1 MASLLQGV
9 VYRHHKGTTVFLITN
24 RLKDNSLKTLFFHIS
39 STLTGKPDPPI
50 ISYRFSPTKTI
61 ILTWKSEREDIDKFD
76 VIVKHGTKVVKEETT
91 TEKLIEFKGLE
102 SDVLYT
108 FEVTAIDV
116 SSQKSDVAIMKM
128 KGNVKY
134 DDLDAQCWRRSF
146 LFNQI

>member
-1 MASLLQGV
+1 MASFLQGV
-9 VYRHHKGTTVFLITN
+9 VYRHQKGTTVFLITN
-24 RLKDNSLKTLFFHIS
+24 RLIDNSLKTLFFHIS

-61 ILTWKSEREDIDKFD
+61 LLTWKSEREDIAKFD
-76 VIVKHGTKVVKEETT
+76 VIVKHGTKVLKEETT

-116 SSQKSDVAIMKM
+116 SSQKSDVCLLYTSPSPRDQRGSRMPSSA
-128 KGNVKY
+128 
-134 DDLDAQCWRRSF
+134 
-146 LFNQI
+146 